1 MKLFLFD
8 VRDLMSGSQYILQ
21 PGDAGIGIHLKEDNQ
36 TISTEPGIP
45 EHRIIHSK
53 GIVIF
58 GIPRLLKQDQ
68 RNAITSVASQ
78 VYNFVVQNPEWG
90 PKLIYRPVFDVTI
103 DDAIALALMD
113 KRHRAKLLLSGTKL
127 MALLSELNEWTANK
141 YNFVKGPSLR
151 LMNYLLR
158 LHQYPFYD
166 YPNKS
171 RTELCELSLIDLVA
185 AVVQDFDN
193 IESVTRIYPEDLRFD
208 IVHSNDKSMLV
219 RIKTERYGA
228 DELVAQ
234 QLFESNPSVVRI
246 VTARKVR
253 GTTKHAVTV
262 FNSNIYTPA
271 LDVYPYVDT
280 KELNVEE
287 KKAGGDA
294 EWKNLK
300 VTALG
305 PRKGSTLALD
315 VIWTHSC
322 IGS

>member
-8 VRDLMSGSQYILQ
+8 VRELMSGSQYILQ

-53 GIVIF
+53 GIVTF

-68 RNAITSVASQ
+68 RNATMSVASQ
-78 VYNFVVQNPEWG
+78 VYNFVIQNPEWY
-90 PKLIYRPVFDVTI
+90 PNYIYRPVYDVTI
-103 DDAIALALMD
+103 DDAIALALMN
-113 KRHRAKLLLSGTKL
+113 KQYRAKLLLSGTKL

-141 YNFVKGPSLR
+141 FSFVKGPTLR
-151 LMNYLLR
+151 LLNSLLK

-166 YPNKS
+166 YPGKS
-171 RTELCELSLIDLVA
+171 RTELCELSLLDLTD
-185 AVVQDFDN
+185 AVMREFDN
-193 IESVTRIYPEDLRFD
+193 VEPVHREYPDDLKFDLLYENEKSV
-208 IVHSNDKSMLV
+208 LV
-219 RIKTERYGA
+219 RVKTERYGA

-234 QLFESNPSVVRI
+234 QLFENRPTTVRVI
-246 VTARKVR
+246 VARKIR
-253 GTTKHAVTV
+253 GTTKHAITAY
-262 FNSNIYTPA
+262 NSNIYTSE
-271 LDVYPYVDT
+271 LSVFNYVDT

-287 KKAGGDA
+287 KKVHGDA

-305 PRKGSTLALD
+305 PRKGSALSLD
-315 VIWTHSC
+315 IIWSHSN
-322 IGS
+322 IQ